1 MLLLGSMTQPLIC
14 VNFKIHPQAFGE
26 GAEKLALIMAKVA
39 KEFNVRIVAAV
50 SAFDLSPIVSK
61 VDGLEVWSQ
70 HLDPIDQG
78 SYTGSLQPKNAYFH
92 GAKGTLLNHAE
103 NNISLETI
111 EKTLSLIPEGMVTC
125 VCAADVEQARA
136 IAAFGPDMI
145 AVEPPE
151 LIGRDISV
159 TTANPDIIKN
169 TVEAVKSV
177 NPNVEVLTGAG
188 VKNGEDVKMAIKLGT
203 IGVLLASGVTKSE
216 DPEAVLRELCSSL
229 NE

>member
-1 MLLLGSMTQPLIC
+1 MTQPLIC

-26 GAEKLALIMAKVA
+26 GAEKLASIMAKVA
-39 KEFNVRIVAAV
+39 KEFDVRLVAAV
-50 SAFDLSPIVSK
+50 SAFDLASIVSK
-61 VDGLEVWSQ
+61 IEGVEVWSQ
-70 HLDPIDQG
+70 HLDAIDTG
-78 SYTGSLQPKNAYFH
+78 SHTGSLQPNNAFFH

-103 NNISLETI
+103 NQVSLETI
-111 EKTLSLIPEGMVTC
+111 EKTLDLIPDGMVTC

-136 IAAFGPDMI
+136 IAAFGPNMI

-151 LIGRDISV
+151 LIGGDISV
-159 TTANPDIIKN
+159 TTADPDIIKN

-177 NPNVEVLTGAG
+177 NPNVDVLTGAG

-216 DPEAVLRELCSSL
+216 DPESVLRELCSSIK
-229 NE
+229 

>member
-1 MLLLGSMTQPLIC
+1 MTKPIIC
-14 VNFKIHPQAFGE
+14 VNFKIHPKAYGDE
-26 GAEKLALIMAKVA
+26 AEKLARIMAKVS
-39 KEFNVRIVAAV
+39 KEFGVKLVAAV

-70 HLDPIDQG
+70 HLDAIDVG
-78 SYTGSLQPKNAYFH
+78 SHTGLLQPKNAHYH

-103 NNISLETI
+103 NQIPLEQI
-111 EKTLSLIPEGMVTC
+111 EKTLNLIPDGMVTC

-151 LIGRDISV
+151 LIGGDISV
-159 TTANPDIIKN
+159 TTADPEIIKN
-169 TVEAVKSV
+169 TVLAVKSV
-177 NPNVEVLTGAG
+177 NPKVDVLTGAG
-188 VKNGEDVKMAIKLGT
+188 VKNGADVKMAIKLGT

-216 DPEAVLRELCSSL
+216 DPESVLRDLCSSL
-229 NE
+229 K

>member
-1 MLLLGSMTQPLIC
+1 MTKPIIC
-14 VNFKIHPQAFGE
+14 VNFKIHPHAYGE
-26 GAEKLALIMAKVA
+26 EAEKLAMIMAKVS
-39 KEFNVRIVAAV
+39 KEFGVKLVAAV

-70 HLDPIDQG
+70 HLDAIDVG
-78 SYTGSLQPKNAYFH
+78 SHTGLLQPKNAYYH

-103 NNISLETI
+103 NQIPLEQI
-111 EKTLSLIPEGMVTC
+111 EKTLNLIPDGMVTC

-151 LIGRDISV
+151 LIGGDISV
-159 TTANPDIIKN
+159 TTADPEIIKN
-169 TVEAVKSV
+169 TVLAVKSV
-177 NPNVEVLTGAG
+177 NPKVDVLTGAG
-188 VKNGEDVKMAIKLGT
+188 VKNGADVKMAIKLGT

-216 DPEAVLRELCSSL
+216 DPESVLRDLCSSL
-229 NE
+229 K

>member
-1 MLLLGSMTQPLIC
+1 MTKPIIC
-14 VNFKIHPQAFGE
+14 VNFKIHPQAYGE
-26 GAEKLALIMAKVA
+26 DAEKLARIMAKVS
-39 KEFNVRIVAAV
+39 KEFGVKLVAAV

-70 HLDPIDQG
+70 HLDAIDVG
-78 SYTGSLQPKNAYFH
+78 SYTGLLQPKNAYYH

-103 NNISLETI
+103 NQIPLEQI
-111 EKTLSLIPEGMVTC
+111 EKTLNLIPDGMVTC

-151 LIGRDISV
+151 LIGGDISV
-159 TTANPDIIKN
+159 TTADPEIIKN
-169 TVEAVKSV
+169 TVLAVKSV
-177 NPNVEVLTGAG
+177 NPKVDVLTGAG
-188 VKNGEDVKMAIKLGT
+188 VKNGDDVKMAIKLGT

-216 DPEAVLRELCSSL
+216 DPESVLRDLCSSL
-229 NE
+229 K